1 MLGCHALLWGKKDG
15 HTGAHALQR
24 TRVVA
29 LVLQSQTTWPG
40 VTVGLSGYLNE
51 FGESCTWV

>member
-29 LVLQSQTTWPG
+29 SEPDHVARGHCRLERLP
-40 VTVGLSGYLNE
+40 E
-51 FGESCTWV
+51 

>member
-1 MLGCHALLWGKKDG
+1 MLGCHALLWGKKDR

-24 TRVVA
+24 TSAVA

-40 VTVGLSGYLNE
+40 VTVGLSGYLSE
-51 FGESCTWV
+51 FGES